1 MREILFRGKRTDNGE
16 WVEGY
21 YYKAKYC
28 RTDDELC
35 DYITVPHPKEYNEPS
50 SHYIVNPDTV
60 GQYTGVTDKNGERIF
75 EGDIVKYKE
84 ACKFGDNDEMEEAEE
99 QYLCTNIVEFKNGR
113 FFPLPQR
120 CDCEDY
126 FFSYGSYDFEVVGN
140 VHDNPELL
148 RGNNNG

>member
-16 WVEGY
+16 WVYGNLVRGCDE
-21 YYKAKYC
+21 KYAYIVEFGNA
-28 RTDDELC
+28 ELC
-35 DYITVPHPKEYNEPS
+35 RNYVN
-50 SHYIVNPDTV
+50 VNPDTV

-75 EGDIVKYKE
+75 EGDIVKYKD

-148 RGNNNG
+148 RGNNNARNKRCSA

>member
-1 MREILFRGKRTDNGE
+1 MREILFRGKGDKKYNDGMWYFGVPIRCYDGDWQICTDNS
-16 WVEGY
+16 
-21 YYKAKYC
+21 K
-28 RTDDELC
+28 RTVIPET
-35 DYITVPHPKEYNEPS
+35 I
-50 SHYIVNPDTV
+50 

>member
-16 WVEGY
+16 WVYGNLVRGCDE
-21 YYKAKYC
+21 KYAYIVEFGNKEMC
-28 RTDDELC
+28 RN
-35 DYITVPHPKEYNEPS
+35 YVN
-50 SHYIVNPDTV
+50 VNPDTV
-60 GQYTGVTDKNGERIF
+60 GQYTGLTDKNGERIF

>member
-16 WVEGY
+16 WVYGNLVRGCDE
-21 YYKAKYC
+21 KYA
-28 RTDDELC
+28 
-35 DYITVPHPKEYNEPS
+35 
-50 SHYIVNPDTV
+50 YIVEFGNKEVCRNYVNVNPETV

>member
-16 WVEGY
+16 WVEGH

-28 RTDDELC
+28 RTDDELY

-75 EGDIVKYKE
+75 EGDIVKYKD
-84 ACKFGDNDEMEEAEE
+84 ACKFGDNDKMEEAEE

-148 RGNNNG
+148 RGNNNA

>member
-1 MREILFRGKRTDNGE
+1 MREILFRGRGNTKYNDGE
-16 WVEGY
+16 WYYGVPIRDFEGDWQICTNNS
-21 YYKAKYC
+21 K
-28 RTDDELC
+28 RVVIPET
-35 DYITVPHPKEYNEPS
+35 I
-50 SHYIVNPDTV
+50 

>member
-1 MREILFRGKRTDNGE
+1 MREILFRGKGD
-16 WVEGY
+16 
-21 YYKAKYC
+21 KKYNDGMWYFGVPIRC
-28 RTDDELC
+28 DDGDWQICTNNSKRVVIPET
-35 DYITVPHPKEYNEPS
+35 I
-50 SHYIVNPDTV
+50 

-148 RGNNNG
+148 RGDTNA

>member
-50 SHYIVNPDTV
+50 SHYIVDPKTV
-60 GQYTGVTDKNGERIF
+60 GQYTGLTDKNGKRIF
-75 EGDIVKYKE
+75 EGDIVKRFWSGKMCVYQIDHDNGL
-84 ACKFGDNDEMEEAEE
+84 ASFIGRADMKFTTFDYDSEE
-99 QYLCTNIVEFKNGR
+99 
-113 FFPLPQR
+113 
-120 CDCEDY
+120 
-126 FFSYGSYDFEVVGN
+126 FEVIGN
-140 VHDNPELL
+140 TYDNPELL
-148 RGNNNG
+148 GGKG

>member
-1 MREILFRGKRTDNGE
+1 MREILFRGKGD
-16 WVEGY
+16 
-21 YYKAKYC
+21 KKYNDGMWYFGVPIRC
-28 RTDDELC
+28 DDGDWQICTNNSKRVVIPET
-35 DYITVPHPKEYNEPS
+35 I
-50 SHYIVNPDTV
+50 

-84 ACKFGDNDEMEEAEE
+84 ACKFGDNDEMEESEE

>member
-50 SHYIVNPDTV
+50 SHYIVNPETV
-60 GQYTGVTDKNGERIF
+60 GQYTGLKDKNGTKIF
-75 EGDIVKYKE
+75 EGDIVKYKD
-84 ACKFGDNDEMEEAEE
+84 ACKFGDDDEMEEAEE
-99 QYLCTNIVEFKNGR
+99 QYLCTNVVEFENGR
-113 FFPLPQR
+113 FFPLPKR
-120 CDCEDY
+120 YDCEDY
-126 FFSYGSYDFEVVGN
+126 FFSYGSYDFEVIGN

-148 RGNNNG
+148 RGKQND

>member
-1 MREILFRGKRTDNGE
+1 MREILFRGKGD
-16 WVEGY
+16 
-21 YYKAKYC
+21 KKYN
-28 RTDDELC
+28 DGMW
-35 DYITVPHPKEYNEPS
+35 YFGVPIRCYDGDWQICTNNSKRVVIPET
-50 SHYIVNPDTV
+50 I